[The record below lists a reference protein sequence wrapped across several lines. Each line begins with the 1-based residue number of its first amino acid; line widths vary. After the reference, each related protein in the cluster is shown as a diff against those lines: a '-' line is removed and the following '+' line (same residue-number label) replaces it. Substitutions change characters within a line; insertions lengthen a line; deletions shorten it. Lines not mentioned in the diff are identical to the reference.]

1 MFTGV
6 NKMNI
11 KQNHDLLA
19 FRNIEFKSEWKH
31 TNPETGAFYKSG
43 VIPGKLFY
51 SKLEGDI
58 SEADTPG
65 ILKTL
70 ESIYETGSFRDS
82 SIIRL
87 SDYSSIG
94 SVSITTR
101 KTYAKM
107 LNRLNK
113 RYNCTVTETFI
124 VGASGMMK
132 ATLSLFK
139 RFVNQKMIF
148 TDTIEEALDRIQAGR
163 SGIYKSEAE
172 SEFNI
177 SAIEFRPEWEYDN
190 PDSDAN
196 YRSGVISG
204 KLLYSELRGYLSE
217 EDIRAIIDTLG
228 NVYVNGS
235 ISGTEFIRIADY
247 SAIGKI
253 SIPSRKLYT
262 KALNRLNKIHNC
274 RPVVTHIVGAS
285 RLMRTTIALLSKFLN
300 QTMVFSDNLDEV
312 FKKINSGSSSR
323 YTFSDS
329 AITVRISDVDE
340 INALAGTLLLL
351 DEDNAEEVSISHDN
365 PLSNLA
371 EILIMVQKD
380 LAQLRMLEKKSNK
393 RLATSVARFK
403 DVANSFADWIWEVDA
418 DGICTYCSAKVA
430 DILGYDPD
438 EIVGNSIFDS
448 IDKEEIQRISQ
459 FVSKMMFL
467 KLPVRDLR
475 KWHLAKDGHR
485 VYLSSS
491 CVPILSPDGDLLG
504 YRGVEDDITERKQ
517 AEELLQK
524 SELVQREI
532 MESVD
537 AGILLIDP
545 DTHIIE
551 SVNTAAQE
559 LFGASEK
566 DIIGNICHKYLCP
579 AEVGCC
585 PITDCDKVIERSE
598 KIMLGSNGAE
608 IPILKTVKCIEIDGK
623 QKLLETFV
631 DIRNLKEAEI
641 RLHGQTELQQILMR
655 ISTKYINLP
664 LAEIQ
669 NSISISLREIGEFVG
684 ADRSYI
690 FDYDFTQHTTSNTYE
705 FCADEIAPQKDN
717 LQNIPLS
724 MLPDWVENHTA
735 GKPMAIEDV
744 SALPENSGL
753 RQILEPQNIKSL
765 LTIPMISNGECLGF
779 VGFDWVKDHHTSS
792 ANEKILLELFTQL
805 LVNINHRVETETLL
819 EIEKEKALAANQAK
833 SEFLANMSHEIR
845 TPLNGVLGMNTL
857 LMDTV
862 LTHEQ
867 KSYVKTVRSSG
878 EALLNII
885 NDILDFSKIEA
896 GKLELEEIQF
906 NLQLTLED
914 FGDIMAIKAEEKGL
928 EFICAAAPDVP
939 AVMIGDPGRLRQILV
954 NLTGNAIK
962 FTSSGEVAVTV
973 TVQSQ
978 TEDSLLLQFSVKDTG
993 IGIPAENIDKL
1004 FESFTQA
1011 DTSTTREFGGTGLGL
1026 AISKQ
1031 LTEMMKGEIGVNS
1044 QLGTGSEFWFTSV
1057 FKKAHP
1063 SAQIPIP
1070 ADALRGIRILIVD
1083 DNATNREILSTQ
1095 FKAWGIRSEEA
1106 SDGPS
1111 ALKILYESLD
1121 VNDLFDIAVLDMQMP
1136 GMDGET
1142 LGRVMQSDKKLKNIR
1157 LLMMT
1162 SLGQRGD
1169 SNRIKEIGFS
1179 AYLTKPVRQ
1188 SELFE
1193 ALAVIIGITTQSSE
1207 RSLITKYSLN
1217 EMKLE
1222 KFRIL
1227 VVEDNITNQQVAMGI
1242 LKKTGV
1248 RVDAVANGS
1257 ESVIALEQVPYDLV
1271 FMDVQMPV
1279 MDGLKATRLIRSTDS
1294 KVRNH
1299 DIPIIAMTAHAM
1311 QGDKEK
1317 CLEAGMNDYLSKPIS
1332 PTPMAKVLKKWLDLD
1347 TDAVVQNTVST
1358 PVVSIED
1365 STVSIFNAKEFL
1377 ERMMDDD
1384 DLAKLI
1390 IQEFKKN
1397 SPGLIITLTDNIN
1410 NSNPAEAGHIA
1421 HSLKGSGANLSAA
1434 EFVKTAFA
1442 MEQAGKAEDTQ
1453 LLQELL
1459 PALKRQYDDLV
1470 EVLEESGY

>member
-1 MFTGV
+1 
-6 NKMNI
+6 MNI
-11 KQNHDLLA
+11 KQNHDILN
-19 FRNIEFKSEWKH
+19 FSNIKFKPEWKH
-31 TNPETGAFYKSG
+31 TNSDTGAFYKSG

-51 SKLEGDI
+51 TKLEGDI
-58 SEADTPG
+58 SEADTAG

-70 ESIYETGSFRDS
+70 ESIYETGSLQNA

-87 SDYSSIG
+87 TDYSSIG
-94 SVSITTR
+94 SVPIATR

-107 LNRLNK
+107 LNRMNK
-113 RYNCTVTETFI
+113 EYNCTVMETYI
-124 VGASGMMK
+124 VGATSVMK
-132 ATLSLFK
+132 AALSLFK

-148 TDTIEEALDRIQAGR
+148 TDTIEEALERIHASF
-163 SGIYKSEAE
+163 SGIYKNET
-172 SEFNI
+172 EFGF
-177 SAIEFRPEWEYDN
+177 SFAAIEFRPEWEYDN
-190 PDSDAN
+190 PNSDAY
-196 YRSGVISG
+196 YRSGVIPG
-204 KLLYSELRGYLSE
+204 KLLYSELRGYLSV

-235 ISGTEFIRIADY
+235 ISGEEYIRIADY
-247 SAIGKI
+247 SAIERI

-262 KALNRLNKIHNC
+262 RALNRLNKIHNC

-285 RLMRTTIALLSKFLN
+285 LFMRATIALLGRFLN
-300 QTMVFSDNLDEV
+300 QTMIFSSNLDEV
-312 FKKINSGSSSR
+312 FEKINYGD
-323 YTFSDS
+323 TDNLSDS
-329 AITVRISDVDE
+329 TIIVRISDVDE

-351 DEDNAEEVSISHDN
+351 DEDNAENVSISHDN
-365 PLSNLA
+365 PLSGLA
-371 EILIMVQKD
+371 ELLIMAKKD
-380 LAQLRMLEKKSNK
+380 LSQLRTLEKESNK
-393 RLATSVARFK
+393 RLAESMARFK

-418 DGICTYCSAKVA
+418 DGICTYCSAKVT

-438 EIVGNSIFDS
+438 EIVGKSIFDS
-448 IDKEEIQRISQ
+448 IDSEEIQRVSQ
-459 FVSKMMFL
+459 FVTKMMLL
-467 KLPVRDLR
+467 KLPVRNLR
-475 KWHLAKDGHR
+475 KWHVAKDGGK

-491 CVPILSPDGDLLG
+491 CVPILSPGGDLLG
-504 YRGVEDDITERKQ
+504 YRGVEDDITKRKQ
-517 AEELLQK
+517 AEERLKQ

-551 SVNTAAQE
+551 KVNPAAEQM
-559 LFGASEK
+559 FNASAKE
-566 DIIGNICHKYLCP
+566 IMGNICHKYLCP

-585 PITDCDKVIERSE
+585 PITDCDQVIERSE
-598 KIMLGSNGAE
+598 KIMLDSSGTE
-608 IPILKTVKCIEIDGK
+608 IPILKTVKCVEIDGK

-631 DIRNLKEAEI
+631 DIRDLKEAEI
-641 RLHGQTELQQILMR
+641 RLQDQTELQQILMR
-655 ISTKYINLP
+655 ISTEYINLP

-669 NSISISLREIGEFVG
+669 NSISTSLKEIGEFVG

-690 FDYDFTQHTTSNTYE
+690 FDYDFKHKTTTNTYE
-705 FCADEIAPQKDN
+705 YCSTGVTPQIKNCQN
-717 LQNIPLS
+717 LSLS
-724 MLPDWVENHTA
+724 VLPNMVEAHTA
-735 GKPMAIEDV
+735 GKPLIIDNV
-744 SALPENSGL
+744 SALPLNSENRKL
-753 RQILEPQNIKSL
+753 LESQDIKSL
-765 LTIPMISNGECLGF
+765 LTIPMISKGECLGF
-779 VGFDWVKDHHTSS
+779 VGFDWVNNHHTSS
-792 ANEKILLELFTQL
+792 DREKTLLELFTQL
-805 LVNINHRVETETLL
+805 LVNINQRVSTETQL
-819 EIEKEKALAANQAK
+819 EIEKEKALSASRAK

-867 KSYVKTVRSSG
+867 KNYVKTVRSSG

-906 NLQLTLED
+906 NLQLTLGD

-939 AVMIGDPGRLRQILV
+939 AFMIGDPGRLRQILV

-962 FTSSGEVAVTV
+962 FTSSGEVSVTA
-973 TVQSQ
+973 TIQSQ
-978 TEDSLLLQFSVKDTG
+978 TEDSLSLKFSVKDTG
-993 IGIPAENIDKL
+993 IGIPAEKINKL

-1031 LTEMMKGEIGVNS
+1031 LTKMMNGEIGVNS
-1044 QLGTGSEFWFTSV
+1044 EPGRGSEFWFTSV
-1057 FKKAHP
+1057 FSKAHP
-1063 SAQIPIP
+1063 SVQKPIST
-1070 ADALRGIRILIVD
+1070 DALRGIRILIVD
-1083 DNATNREILSTQ
+1083 DNTTNREILSTQ

-1106 SDGPS
+1106 PDGPS
-1111 ALKILYESLD
+1111 ALRILYKSLE
-1121 VNDLFDIAVLDMQMP
+1121 VNDPFKIAVLDMQMP

-1142 LGRVMQSDKKLKNIR
+1142 LGRVMQSDEQLKNIR
-1157 LLMMT
+1157 MLMMT

-1169 SNRIKEIGFS
+1169 SKRMKEIGFS

-1193 ALAVIIGITTQSSE
+1193 ALAVIVGISPRQPE
-1207 RSLITKYSLN
+1207 NNLVTKYSLN

-1227 VVEDNITNQQVAMGI
+1227 VVEDNTTNQQVAMGI

-1248 RVDAVANGS
+1248 RVDAVANGR

-1279 MDGLKATRLIRSTDS
+1279 MDGMEATRLIRSKDS

-1299 DIPIIAMTAHAM
+1299 DVPIIAMTAHAM
-1311 QGDKEK
+1311 QGDKNR
-1317 CLEAGMNDYLSKPIS
+1317 CFEAGMNGYLSKPIS
-1332 PTPMAKVLKKWLDLD
+1332 PAPMAKVLKEWLDLE
-1347 TDAVVQNTVST
+1347 TDIISQRAVPASEKPAKDNTGN
-1358 PVVSIED
+1358 
-1365 STVSIFNAKEFL
+1365 IFDAEEFL
-1377 ERMMDDD
+1377 DRMMDDD
-1384 DLAKLI
+1384 DLANLI

-1397 SPGLIITLTDNIN
+1397 SPVLIARLTDNIS
-1410 NSNPAEAGHIA
+1410 NSNPVEAGHIA
-1421 HSLKGSGANLSAA
+1421 HSLKGSGANLSAT
-1434 EFVKTAFA
+1434 EFVERAFA
-1442 MEQAGKAEDTQ
+1442 MEQAGKTENMQ

-1459 PALKRQYDDLV
+1459 PALEKCYNDLIQ
-1470 EVLEESGY
+1470 VLEESGY